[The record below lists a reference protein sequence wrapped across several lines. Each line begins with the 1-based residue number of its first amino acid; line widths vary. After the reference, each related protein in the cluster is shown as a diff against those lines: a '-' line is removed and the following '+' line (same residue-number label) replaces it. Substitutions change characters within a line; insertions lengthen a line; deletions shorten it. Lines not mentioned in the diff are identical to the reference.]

1 MCKGVR
7 PLCTLLSDF
16 FDCCQK
22 FWSYY
27 CRRDYF
33 EDISGKI
40 GDDACAEC
48 CGKGETHLSGK
59 PYCAEGVA
67 YCKTDNHSEDGRESL
82 PGYVFHKET
91 LDQCEKEKTNE
102 ISPGRAGKLSESAAE
117 TGEYGQPGCAETEI
131 YKDAEGSGF
140 HTESIDRDVYCK
152 VCERQRDRADGD
164 GNGKG
169 SEDTEDRCHESD
181 QCEIPGS
188 VI

>member
-1 MCKGVR
+1 M
-7 PLCTLLSDF
+7 
-16 FDCCQK
+16 
-22 FWSYY
+22 
-27 CRRDYF
+27 
-33 EDISGKI
+33 E
-40 GDDACAEC
+40 
-48 CGKGETHLSGK
+48 
-59 PYCAEGVA
+59 
-67 YCKTDNHSEDGRESL
+67 ESL
-82 PGYVFHKET
+82 CPGMCSIK
-91 LDQCEKEKTNE
+91 KPW
-102 ISPGRAGKLSESAAE
+102 ISARKRKPMRYPPVGASKLSESAAE